1 MKKVFAYSLLLVY
14 IRVYELI
21 ITLKHKQ
28 NMSSEI
34 KNNPTRA
41 AGLVPFPSFT
51 GDSDSSNLRESG
63 LSGPPSALR
72 YRIEKELV
80 GVPLHVQKDALLHL
94 LHLLGEE
101 NASHPKNI

>member
-1 MKKVFAYSLLLVY
+1 VFAYSLLLVY

-28 NMSSEI
+28 NMSSTI
-34 KNNPTRA
+34 NNTSNRV

-51 GDSDSSNLRESG
+51 GDLDTEVSTSL
-63 LSGPPSALR
+63 GPPSSLR
-72 YRIEKELV
+72 YRIEKELA
-80 GVPLHVQKDALLHL
+80 GVPLQDQKDALKHL
-94 LHLLGEE
+94 LHLLGKE

>member
-1 MKKVFAYSLLLVY
+1 MFAYSLLLVY

-34 KNNPTRA
+34 KNIPNRA

-51 GDSDSSNLRESG
+51 GNSDASVSG
-63 LSGPPSALR
+63 LSGPPSSLR
-72 YRIEKELV
+72 YRVEKELV
-80 GVPLHVQKDALLHL
+80 GVPLHVQKDALKHL

-101 NASHPKNI
+101 SASHPKNI

>member
-1 MKKVFAYSLLLVY
+1 MFAYSLLLVY

-28 NMSSEI
+28 NMSSTI
-34 KNNPTRA
+34 KNNPHRA

-51 GDSDSSNLRESG
+51 GDVDTSVSG
-63 LSGPPSALR
+63 SLGPPSSLR

-80 GVPLHVQKDALLHL
+80 GVPLHVQKDALKHL

-101 NASHPKNI
+101 NASHQKKL

>member
-34 KNNPTRA
+34 KNIPNRA
-41 AGLVPFPSFT
+41 AGLVPFPGLT
-51 GDSDSSNLRESG
+51 GCLDSHGSG
-63 LSGPPSALR
+63 QSGPPSSLR
-72 YRIEKELV
+72 YRIEKELA
-80 GVPLHVQKDALLHL
+80 GVPLHVQKDALKHL
-94 LHLLGEE
+94 LHLLGRE

>member
-1 MKKVFAYSLLLVY
+1 MFAYSLLLVY

-21 ITLKHKQ
+21 ITLNYK
-28 NMSSEI
+28 NIMSSKI
-34 KNNPTRA
+34 NNTPTGS
-41 AGLVPFPSFT
+41 AGLIPFPRLTDCLPSQ
-51 GDSDSSNLRESG
+51 
-63 LSGPPSALR
+63 SGPPSSLR

-101 NASHPKNI
+101 NASHQKKL

>member
-1 MKKVFAYSLLLVY
+1 
-14 IRVYELI
+14 
-21 ITLKHKQ
+21 
-28 NMSSEI
+28 MSSEI

-63 LSGPPSALR
+63 LSGPPSSLR

-80 GVPLHVQKDALLHL
+80 GVPLHVQKDALKHL
-94 LHLLGEE
+94 LHLLGRE
-101 NASHPKNI
+101 NASHQKKL

>member
-1 MKKVFAYSLLLVY
+1 MTYSLLLVY

-34 KNNPTRA
+34 KNNPHRA

-51 GDSDSSNLRESG
+51 GDVDASVSVS
-63 LSGPPSALR
+63 SGPPSSLR
-72 YRIEKELV
+72 YRIEKELA
-80 GVPLHVQKDALLHL
+80 GVPLQDQKDALKHL

-101 NASHPKNI
+101 SASHQKKL